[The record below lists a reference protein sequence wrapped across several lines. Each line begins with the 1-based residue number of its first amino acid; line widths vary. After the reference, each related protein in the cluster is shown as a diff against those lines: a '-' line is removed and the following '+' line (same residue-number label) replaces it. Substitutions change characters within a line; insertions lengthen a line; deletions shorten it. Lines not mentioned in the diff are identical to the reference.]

1 MLKNEHQKPQDEPA
15 QPAARNA
22 PEAESVERRHSAR
35 LPVIKS
41 GKIIIGNSMS
51 QGIFNCLVLD
61 ESESGVLVDLGMLL
75 DLPEELRLQVGNGG
89 TYLARKRWA
98 VGTKA
103 GLEFLGEPMVSEDV
117 WVQMTK
123 IAVQLKHQGV
133 CAAAGTLRGVQFF
146 DNAALRDAAEAAESA
161 YLRLEALLTNR

>member
-1 MLKNEHQKPQDEPA
+1 MLKNERQKPHEEPA
-15 QPAARNA
+15 QPAAMNA
-22 PEAESVERRHSAR
+22 LGTEPAERRHSAR

-51 QGIFNCLVLD
+51 QGVYNCLVLD
-61 ESESGVLVDLGMLL
+61 ESASGVLVDLGMLL
-75 DLPEELRLQVGNGG
+75 DLPDEMRLQVGNGG
-89 TYLARKRWA
+89 TYVARKRWA

-103 GLEFLGEPMVSEDV
+103 GLEFLGESMVSEDV

-133 CAAAGTLRGVQFF
+133 CAAAGALRGVQFF
-146 DNAALRDAAEAAESA
+146 ENAALRDAAEEAEAA